1 LESMQDLWKN
11 ECQKE
16 ELKSV
21 EIWKHKQ
28 SWLERY
34 EEEYDSRNIFRKEEN
49 QCMLFRF
56 DEPRSAVSYVSGWP
70 NIYFSTSILGYFA
83 ACNFYFAITTVNY

>member
-1 LESMQDLWKN
+1 LKNKAIRYELKFKQIDNEMFEAFTSKFNPDILESMQVLGKN

-21 EIWKHKQ
+21 EIWKRKQ

-34 EEEYDSRNIFRKEEN
+34 EEVYDSRNICRKEEN
-49 QCMLFRF
+49 TIACCLN
-56 DEPRSAVSYVSGWP
+56 PSGC
-70 NIYFSTSILGYFA
+70 S
-83 ACNFYFAITTVNY
+83 

>member
-1 LESMQDLWKN
+1 MQDLWKN

-21 EIWKHKQ
+21 EIWKRKQ

-34 EEEYDSRNIFRKEEN
+34 EEVYDSRNIFRKEE
-49 QCMLFRF
+49 LFWR
-56 DEPRSAVSYVSGWP
+56 R
-70 NIYFSTSILGYFA
+70 
-83 ACNFYFAITTVNY
+83 VNLLDAL

>member
-1 LESMQDLWKN
+1 MQDLCKN

-21 EIWKHKQ
+21 EIWKRKQ

-34 EEEYDSRNIFRKEEN
+34 EEEYDSRNIFRKEETHWLN
-49 QCMLFRF
+49 TIIADIIIIKIQG
-56 DEPRSAVSYVSGWP
+56 EEK
-70 NIYFSTSILGYFA
+70 TKQE
-83 ACNFYFAITTVNY
+83 

>member
-1 LESMQDLWKN
+1 MQDLWKN

-21 EIWKHKQ
+21 EIWKRKQ

-34 EEEYDSRNIFRKEEN
+34 EEVYDSRNIFRKEESTLVEYN
-49 QCMLFRF
+49 NRGSFCCLVNVWLTEYLFF
-56 DEPRSAVSYVSGWP
+56 DFNSRL
-70 NIYFSTSILGYFA
+70 I
-83 ACNFYFAITTVNY
+83 